1 MTDKTTDKQPQPE
14 PVKWVKLT
22 NEHGNIMEVPPEH
35 VADNEKNGWKVV
47 KE

>member
-1 MTDKTTDKQPQPE
+1 MTQETTKQPE

-35 VADNEKNGWKVV
+35 VAINEKDGWKVV